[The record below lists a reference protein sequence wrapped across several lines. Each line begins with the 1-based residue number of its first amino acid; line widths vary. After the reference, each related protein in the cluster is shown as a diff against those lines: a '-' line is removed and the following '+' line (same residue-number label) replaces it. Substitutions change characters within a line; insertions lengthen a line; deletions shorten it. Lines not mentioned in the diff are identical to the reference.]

1 MITKTSTA
9 AAMEIKVMLI
19 SRLLIFVSLFWASL
33 GQSLAQEQNSA
44 GEIKV
49 GAQELSGSTDVQPMT
64 MKELIDQTKKFEEL
78 LAKGLNEGADNQTTL
93 EPVELDFNEDIFP
106 TKKGKESQPES
117 EPFKLV
123 LKNSLR
129 DARKSKEC
137 GRMTI
142 SYTLL
147 PTSWT
152 NHIQCSANDFT
163 TKTKGWWDS
172 GSLFTQN
179 YDTSASGNVSS
190 ISFDL
195 RYEIDG
201 DSFTESVKLDPKSN
215 EAHITVFGR
224 GKATKYVFKIISM
237 TSPEAKIP
245 NKKSQ
250 WQVFAETRLSELEK
264 PIEARATVTTTQKE
278 TDNRNKTTT
287 LNKVDG
293 DGRYSYYADG
303 VCTDGLLNGR
313 CISRSDFNNL
323 CRKVGGRVYKDAHEN
338 PYGGAAFFGNK
349 KQFAR
354 IWAAR
359 KFAGITGS
367 RTQLRNNKCIFTFGY
382 DGIVK
387 GTRYSGRLACDL
399 NKIIMYDGKPVAA
412 GIDGFSCIH
421 K

>member
-1 MITKTSTA
+1 
-9 AAMEIKVMLI
+9 MEIKMMLTA
-19 SRLLIFVSLFWASL
+19 RLLIFISLFWASS
-33 GQSLAQEQNSA
+33 GQSLAQDQNSA
-44 GEIKV
+44 GETKV

-78 LAKGLNEGADNQTTL
+78 LAKGLNEGADNQTTI
-93 EPVELDFNEDIFP
+93 EPVELEFAEDIFP
-106 TKKGKESQPES
+106 TKKRKKSQPEA

-123 LKNSLR
+123 LR
-129 DARKSKEC
+129 DIGGHVERDC
-137 GRMTI
+137 GRRTLT
-142 SYTLL
+142 YTLL
-147 PTSWT
+147 PKTW
-152 NHIQCSANDFT
+152 NVQFKCDANDR
-163 TKTKGWWDS
+163 KAQINGLWNA
-172 GSLFTQN
+172 GSLLSQD
-179 YDTSASGNVSS
+179 YDTSTLGNVLSVIFGLDFEINGS
-190 ISFDL
+190 
-195 RYEIDG
+195 RYTDRVE
-201 DSFTESVKLDPKSN
+201 LDYQYN
-215 EAHITVFGR
+215 EAHVTFGMNGEKSR
-224 GKATKYVFKIISM
+224 FKIVSM
-237 TSPEAKIP
+237 TPSQAKTP
-245 NKKSQ
+245 DKKTKWHALAELRLNK
-250 WQVFAETRLSELEK
+250 FETAAEEK
-264 PIEARATVTTTQKE
+264 AVVITAQKE
-278 TDNRNKTTT
+278 TDNHNKTTT

-323 CRKVGGRVYKDAHEN
+323 CRKVGARVYKDAHEN
-338 PYGGAAFFGNK
+338 PYGGAAFYGNK
-349 KQFAR
+349 RRFAR

-421 K
+421 R